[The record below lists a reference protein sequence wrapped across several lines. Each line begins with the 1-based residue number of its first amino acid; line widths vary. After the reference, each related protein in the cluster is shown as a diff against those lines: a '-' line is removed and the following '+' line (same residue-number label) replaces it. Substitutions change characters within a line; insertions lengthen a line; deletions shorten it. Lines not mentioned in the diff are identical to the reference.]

1 MTILLPLTEM
11 LIDECPDINFSR
23 LTKKFL
29 MLGLML
35 CDGNNDKPVSNQ
47 VFSANASAKKQGTKN
62 EYCLKISRAI
72 NIKSRAL
79 STHSLSKNIS

>member
-1 MTILLPLTEM
+1 
-11 LIDECPDINFSR
+11 
-23 LTKKFL
+23 
-29 MLGLML
+29 ML

-79 STHSLSKNIS
+79 STHPLSKNIS